1 MRQEGNRSSTVLGS
15 HPWTAGSG
23 LNFWDR
29 RTGSAGAC
37 SGGSKCNRA
46 ARDCP
51 ERPKASE
58 TIVDRAQKQK
68 LVDSLHD
75 VLSKTELVVVTQQ
88 VGMTVAE
95 VTNLRRQMR
104 DGGASFKVTKNRL
117 ARRALEGT
125 KFARLAP
132 LFKGPTAV
140 AYSTDPVAAAKVAV
154 NYAKANEKL
163 TIVGGA
169 MGDTLLDSSG
179 VKALATLPSLNE
191 LRGKLVGLLQTPAT
205 RLAVVLQAPAGQLAR
220 VVGAYANK
228 AGAEA

>member
-1 MRQEGNRSSTVLGS
+1 
-15 HPWTAGSG
+15 
-23 LNFWDR
+23 
-29 RTGSAGAC
+29 
-37 SGGSKCNRA
+37 
-46 ARDCP
+46 
-51 ERPKASE
+51 
-58 TIVDRAQKQK
+58 VDRSQKKK

-75 VLSKTELVVVTQQ
+75 VLSKTELVVITQQ
-88 VGMTVAE
+88 SGMTVAE
-95 VTNLRRQMR
+95 VTTLRRQMR
-104 DGGASFKVTKNRL
+104 AAGANFKVTKNRL

-125 KFARLAP
+125 KFAQLAP

-154 NYAKANEKL
+154 SYANANEKL

-169 MGDTLLDSSG
+169 MGETLLDSNG

-205 RLAVVLQAPAGQLAR
+205 RIAQVLQAPAGQLAR

-228 AGAEA
+228 AEA

>member
-1 MRQEGNRSSTVLGS
+1 MERSE
-15 HPWTAGSG
+15 
-23 LNFWDR
+23 
-29 RTGSAGAC
+29 
-37 SGGSKCNRA
+37 K
-46 ARDCP
+46 
-51 ERPKASE
+51 E
-58 TIVDRAQKQK
+58 Q
-68 LVDSLHD
+68 LVTSLHET
-75 VLSKTELVVVTQQ
+75 LKKAELVVITQQ
-88 VGMTVAE
+88 SGLTVAE

-104 DGGASFKVTKNRL
+104 QAGAGFKVTKNRL

-169 MGDTLLDSSG
+169 MGDTPLDSGG
-179 VKALATLPSLNE
+179 VKALASLPSLNE